1 MDGWM
6 NAGWPG
12 SCGLL
17 PRNPREP
24 SFPESSMEDVL
35 SQCWAPEQR
44 PRLPAPSLQSRSRPE
59 ASPGKTP
66 GSQRPYRTQN
76 KGQCPRLGA
85 EAGATPAAPRPSLLS
100 FLLPGGSVILALE
113 PRTFQ
118 KADRGVAQGRGAADC
133 ANREGSGQARAPLP
147 CSHPQRAL
155 IRMLRW
161 AAGSPHPS
169 ITLATYPPGLR
180 GAWPMAQRP
189 Q

>member
-24 SFPESSMEDVL
+24 SFPESSMKDVL
-35 SQCWAPEQR
+35 LQCWAPEQR
-44 PRLPAPSLQSRSRPE
+44 PRLPAPSLQSHSRPE

-66 GSQRPYRTQN
+66 GSQKPRRTQN
-76 KGQCPRLGA
+76 RGQCPRLGA

-118 KADRGVAQGRGAADC
+118 KADRGVAQGRGAAEC
-133 ANREGSGQARAPLP
+133 ANQGRVRAGPGPLCP
-147 CSHPQRAL
+147 AH
-155 IRMLRW
+155 I
-161 AAGSPHPS
+161 PS
-169 ITLATYPPGLR
+169 AP
-180 GAWPMAQRP
+180 
-189 Q
+189 